1 MRPIIRSV
9 LEQHLTELNPFNT
22 VWEGII
28 DSPKL
33 PYQTVSMT
41 TSTNETASIGN
52 APKAKQSG
60 FFQVTLYYPLD
71 QGTKAI
77 EERADEICRHFFG
90 QVWIEDNVQIL
101 VQQPPLVASLHRL
114 DNSIALPVTIYFSA
128 YEL

>member
-1 MRPIIRSV
+1 MPPIIRSV

-90 QVWIEDNVQIL
+90 QVWIEENVQIM

-114 DNSIALPVTIYFSA
+114 DNSIALPVTIYFTA